1 MKTMAMSGTRNKI
14 QLIGHLGKD
23 VEVKT
28 LKSGITMAKFSV
40 ATSDY
45 YRNSKGEKIS
55 TTQWHSIVA
64 FGKVAELVERL
75 LIKGIKVLIQ
85 GKLVYNRYED
95 KNGITRNFASIILS
109 EFEILS
115 PKK

>member
-1 MKTMAMSGTRNKI
+1 MAISGTRNKI

-45 YRNSKGEKIS
+45 YRNSKGI
-55 TTQWHSIVA
+55 
-64 FGKVAELVERL
+64 
-75 LIKGIKVLIQ
+75 
-85 GKLVYNRYED
+85 Y
-95 KNGITRNFASIILS
+95 
-109 EFEILS
+109 
-115 PKK
+115 